1 MEGHKI
7 FHRFTSFSIL
17 NGKKEGSEP
26 FYNKPNAKQIYTIR
40 TIKAPKKLLKF
51 LSFAKK
57 GYHSLLML
65 FFQAIDAEGIWNGIE
80 IDYDLLE
87 LEKLI

>member
-1 MEGHKI
+1 
-7 FHRFTSFSIL
+7 
-17 NGKKEGSEP
+17 
-26 FYNKPNAKQIYTIR
+26 
-40 TIKAPKKLLKF
+40 
-51 LSFAKK
+51 
-57 GYHSLLML
+57 ML